1 MPLIKILDEGRT
13 AMLNGYLH
21 LMEKIEFQIPSD

>member
-13 AMLNGYLH
+13 AMWNDYLH